1 MSKNGVLMGNSKKVL
16 MVIPHMVGG
25 GAERVSSQIIN
36 QMNSCGYDTKF
47 ILTSSKKNEVVRT
60 DLNEKTELILLTEE
74 LKAETVFEKLRYMPS
89 KIFSIFFG
97 KIYEK
102 QGKYVPASIGKATIM
117 WQYHREIKYIRNM
130 MLENPDMAVIAFSLP
145 AMPIVAL
152 AKRGLKNTVVLSERA
167 DPNPLMKKRYG
178 KKFIEKYFVNADK
191 MVFQTYDA
199 KAVYPECV
207 SKKGVVIS
215 NPLKDNLP
223 QPYHGERNKYITTF
237 CRVSQQKNLP
247 LLVEAFSKL
256 NKEHPDYILRIIG
269 DAPNKEGEDVFSYI
283 KNQIKELGLTDSV
296 KFEPAMKKV
305 HDAIIKD
312 AMYVNSS
319 DFEGISNAMLEAM
332 AIGMPS
338 VCTDC
343 PIGGAN
349 ATIKNGE
356 NGILVPI
363 KDVDAL
369 YKGMKRVVED
379 KELADKLSNNASKLR
394 EELSLDRITQKWIE
408 LLGDN

>member
-1 MSKNGVLMGNSKKVL
+1 MSRKKVL

-25 GAERVSSQIIN
+25 GAERVSAQIIN

-60 DLNEKTELILLTEE
+60 DLNDKTELMLLTEE
-74 LKAETVFEKLRYMPS
+74 LKPETVVEKLFYLPH
-89 KIFSIFFG
+89 KFLSIFFG

-102 QGKYVPASIGKATIM
+102 QGKYVPALIGKATIE

-145 AMPIVAL
+145 AMPIIAL
-152 AKRGLKNTVVLSERA
+152 AKRGLKNTVILSERA

-178 KKFIEKYFVNADK
+178 KKFIEKYFVNANK

-237 CRVSQQKNLP
+237 CRISKQKNLP
-247 LLVEAFSKL
+247 LLIEAFSKVS
-256 NKEHPDYILRIIG
+256 KEYPEYTLRIIG
-269 DAPNKEGEDVFSYI
+269 DAPNKEGEEVVGFISKQIIELNLTDKVKLEPAI
-283 KNQIKELGLTDSV
+283 KN
-296 KFEPAMKKV
+296 V
-305 HDAIIKD
+305 HEAVIKD

-332 AIGMPS
+332 AIGMPV

-349 ATIKNGE
+349 ATIVDGE
-356 NGILVPI
+356 NGLLVPI

-369 YKGMKRVVED
+369 YKAIKRVVED
-379 KELADKLSNNASKLR
+379 KALADRLSKNASKLR
-394 EELSLDRITQKWIE
+394 EELSLDKITQKWIS
-408 LLGDN
+408 LLGDE